1 MQHKI
6 ILLIAALGAAVYAGT
21 KPPPIPGFRMPIPL
35 SPWEARMA
43 VTLEADI
50 IADAQSRILTGQGR
64 IKDYILLRFALPEEC
79 SDEELSEARR
89 VLLHEAQQ
97 RMQP

>member
-43 VTLEADI
+43 VNP
-50 IADAQSRILTGQGR
+50 GG
-64 IKDYILLRFALPEEC
+64 
-79 SDEELSEARR
+79 
-89 VLLHEAQQ
+89 
-97 RMQP
+97 